1 MLLLFIGQTTQH
13 SNQLIVKR
21 VQSCGVLLS
30 DTGSDGSVEDLS
42 HLLEPLGLLNFAI
55 TISIE
60 GAHHVGEL
68 FVHLSLGED
77 ILVDDNVGAT
87 GLEDFSESDFT
98 ITIAVKVVEGLLG
111 GGESLG
117 AGGGDLLFLLV
128 VKGVHLS
135 SFYFLNI

>member
-1 MLLLFIGQTTQH
+1 MKAC
-13 SNQLIVKR
+13 SV
-21 VQSCGVLLS
+21 SGVLLS
-30 DTGSDGSVEDLS
+30 DTGGDGDIKDLS
-42 HLLEPLGLLNFAI
+42 HLAEPFGLLDFAI
-55 TISIE
+55 TISVE
-60 GAHHVGEL
+60 GVHHVAEL

-87 GLEDFSESDFT
+87 GLEDFSESDLT
-98 ITIAVKVVEGLLG
+98 ITIAIKVVEGLLG